1 MLSSLLSSSSIRSK
15 ITLPFIII
23 SIFAAIGLGIVTVK
37 VIFENVDE
45 RFTNQLIETGT
56 IASVQMAREEDR
68 LLETLR
74 VLTNTSGIDQAI
86 LEKDSEKLRET
97 IVGQVINNQEE
108 IVDILDMDGN
118 LLLTMRHKP
127 GGNIEEYEYLQGT
140 SSVYQSWPFVVSV
153 LTGQEDELGPRFS
166 GTVETESGNYFYVAG
181 PVFDE
186 NRTQVGVILIGKSL
200 DTIVQEIRVKTLG
213 QVTLYSK
220 SGEIL
225 SSTFLDPQEI
235 EESLSS
241 QTLANQDEQ
250 SFRRNPPRRE
260 QNFEN
265 LQYSEILGPWEIRGK
280 TDIGIMGIAL
290 AQNVLITTSLPTRLA
305 IIALAS
311 ITILVIIVIGT
322 GLARVI
328 TTPIITLVDAS
339 KEVAGGN
346 LEIHVDPT
354 TNDEIALLGRNFNTM
369 VSSLDKSQK
378 DLLRAY
384 DTTLQGWS
392 QALELKDEETE
403 GHTQRVTAMTVE
415 FARAYGI
422 SEDEIVHIRRGAIL
436 HDIGKMGVP
445 DNILLK
451 PGDLTDEEWVVMK
464 KHTGNAYHMLEGIEY
479 LYPARDIPY
488 CHHEHWDGG
497 GYPRGLKGKE
507 IPLAARLF
515 SIIDAW
521 DALTSDRPYRTKISD
536 HYTRK
541 MITAEKGKRYDPE
554 LVDFF
559 MEFIGTK
566 IKDQN

>member
-1 MLSSLLSSSSIRSK
+1 MLSSTSIRTK
-15 ITLPFIII
+15 ITMPFILI
-23 SIFAAIGLGIVTVK
+23 SIVAAIGLGIVTIK

-45 RFTNQLIETGT
+45 RFTNKLYETGT

-74 VLTNTSGIDQAI
+74 VLANTNGIDQAI
-86 LEKDSEKLRET
+86 FEKDSEKLRE
-97 IVGQVINNQEE
+97 IIIGQVINNQEE
-108 IVDILDMDGN
+108 IVDILDMDGY
-118 LLLTMRHKP
+118 LLLSMRHKP
-127 GGNIEEYEYLQGT
+127 GGNIEEYEYLQGN
-140 SSVYQSWPFVVSV
+140 SSISIYKAWPFVVNV
-153 LTGQEDELGPRFS
+153 LNGLVDEQGPRFS
-166 GTVETESGNYFYVAG
+166 GSVKTETGMYFYVAG

-186 NRTQVGVILIGKSL
+186 NRTQVGVILVGKTL

-220 SGEIL
+220 TGEIM
-225 SSTFLDPQEI
+225 SSTFLAPQEI
-235 EESLSS
+235 EESLSI
-241 QTLANQDEQ
+241 QTLSIQDEQ
-250 SFRRNPPRRE
+250 SYRRNPPRRE

-265 LQYSEILGPWEIRGK
+265 LQYSEILGPWEVRGE
-280 TDIGIMGIAL
+280 TDIGIMGVAL
-290 AQNVLITTSLPTRLA
+290 AQNVLISTSLPTRIA

-311 ITILVIIVIGT
+311 FTILVIIVIGT

-346 LEIHVDPT
+346 LDIQVDPT
-354 TNDEIALLGRNFNTM
+354 TKDEIALLGQNFNKM
-369 VSSLDKSQK
+369 VTSLDKSQR
-378 DLLRAY
+378 DLLKAY
-384 DTTLQGWS
+384 DSTLQGWS

-403 GHTQRVTAMTVE
+403 GHTQRVTIMTVE

-422 SEDEIVHIRRGAIL
+422 SEEEIVHIRRGAIL

-445 DNILLK
+445 DSVLLK
-451 PGDLTDEEWVVMK
+451 PSDLTDEEWEIMRQ
-464 KHTGNAYHMLEGIEY
+464 HPGNAYRMLEGIEY

-488 CHHEHWDGG
+488 CHHEHWDGT

-507 IPLAARLF
+507 IPLSARLF

-521 DALTSDRPYRTKISD
+521 DALTSDRPYRTKISEK
-536 HYTRK
+536 YTRK
-541 MITAEKGKRYDPE
+541 MIIAEKGKRYDPE
-554 LVDFF
+554 LVDIF

>member
-1 MLSSLLSSSSIRSK
+1 MLTSTSIRSK
-15 ITLPFIII
+15 ITLPFILI
-23 SIFAAIGLGIVTVK
+23 SVVAAIGLGIVTVK

-45 RFTNQLIETGT
+45 RFTNKLYETGT

-74 VLTNTSGIDQAI
+74 VLANTNGIDQAI
-86 LEKDSEKLRET
+86 LEKNSEKLRES
-97 IVGQVINNQEE
+97 IIGQVINNQEE
-108 IVDILDMDGN
+108 IVEILDMDGN
-118 LLLTMRHKP
+118 LILSMRHKP
-127 GGNIEEYEYLQGT
+127 GGNIEEYEYLQG
-140 SSVYQSWPFVVSV
+140 SSSTYQNWPFVLEV
-153 LTGQEDELGPRFS
+153 LNGQVDGQGPRYS
-166 GTVETESGNYFYVAG
+166 GSVETETGKYFYVAG
-181 PVFDE
+181 PIFDE
-186 NRTQVGVILIGKSL
+186 NRSRVGVILVGKTL

-225 SSTFLDPQEI
+225 SSTFLEPQEI
-235 EESLSS
+235 EESLSIQILS
-241 QTLANQDEQ
+241 IQDEQ
-250 SFRRNPPRRE
+250 SYRHNPPRRE

-265 LQYSEILGPWEIRGK
+265 LQYSEILGPWEIRGES
-280 TDIGIMGIAL
+280 DIGIMGVAL
-290 AQNVLITTSLPTRLA
+290 AQNVLITASWQTRIA
-305 IIALAS
+305 IIVLAS
-311 ITILVIIVIGT
+311 LIILVIIGIGT

-346 LEIHVDPT
+346 LEIQVDPT
-354 TNDEIALLGRNFNTM
+354 TNDEIALLGLNFNTM
-369 VSSLDKSQK
+369 VMSLDKSQK
-378 DLLRAY
+378 DLLSAY
-384 DTTLQGWS
+384 DTTLHGWS

-403 GHTQRVTAMTVE
+403 GHTQRVTNMTVE

-445 DNILLK
+445 DSILLK
-451 PGDLTDEEWVVMK
+451 PGDLTDEEWEIMK
-464 KHTGNAYHMLEGIEY
+464 QHPGNAYRMLEGIDY

-488 CHHEHWDGG
+488 CHHEHWDGN

-507 IPLAARLF
+507 IPLSARLF

-521 DALTSDRPYRTKISD
+521 DALTSDRPYRTKISEK
-536 HYTRK
+536 YTRR
-541 MITAEKGKRYDPE
+541 MIIAEKGKRYDPD
-554 LVDFF
+554 LVDTF

-566 IKDQN
+566 IKDMN